1 MAVFSLS
8 GDDKGKTLAVIFND
22 GTTEIISETHISFKA
37 LLNAFLEGGADEEH
51 IRELTQVIETTQKK
65 LTELSERVSILGDK
79 ILFDGDEINGHL
91 MDVIR
96 DLFASGE
103 TIELAPLVK
112 FLEKA
117 STNPSLDSI
126 DDLYRWINNGDL
138 VIDDDGDFIAYKGVY
153 GADGRLST
161 HSGTAFVDGV
171 EINGQIP
178 YEDGTVVT
186 MPRSSV
192 GDNRNVACSTGLH
205 AGTHRYASGYGD
217 TLILVKIN
225 PRDVV
230 SVPNDSSGQ
239 KLRVSRLIVLNETTE
254 RLSSRYVKTDVVDP
268 DELPETVED
277 IEEPEEEIDE
287 TLFYSDDEFFDPN
300 TDEEQTDLGSRVFTA
315 LAAPPVRD
323 PQTGR
328 FLKGGNAPRDPN
340 TGRFLA
346 TAEPFTV
353 GRR

>member
-22 GTTEIISETHISFKA
+22 GTTEIISETHVSFKA

-91 MDVIR
+91 MDVIK
-96 DLFASGE
+96 DLFANGDE
-103 TIELAPLVK
+103 IELAPLVK

-117 STNPSLDSI
+117 STNPSIDSI

-153 GADGRLST
+153 NGDGDRLST
-161 HSGTAFVDGV
+161 HSGKAFVDGV
-171 EINGQIP
+171 EIEGRIP
-178 YEDGTVVT
+178 YQDGTVVS
-186 MPRSSV
+186 MPRSEVNSDRYQ
-192 GDNRNVACSTGLH
+192 GCSTGLH
-205 AGTHRYASGYGD
+205 AGTHRYASSYGD

-230 SVPNDSSGQ
+230 SVPADSSSQ
-239 KLRVSRLIVLNETTE
+239 KLRVARLIVLNETNE
-254 RLSSRYVKTDVVDP
+254 RLESRYVKTNVTDP
-268 DELPETVED
+268 DELPETFED

-287 TLFYSDDEFFDPN
+287 TLFYSDDEFFDPSK
-300 TDEEQTDLGSRVFTA
+300 DEELTDLGSRVFTA

-323 PQTGR
+323 PKTGR
-328 FLKGGNAPRDPN
+328 FLKGGNAPRDPQ
-340 TGRFLA
+340 TGRFLSLG
-346 TAEPFTV
+346 F
-353 GRR
+353 